1 MAELTQ
7 TPAPVPA
14 TLSRLAVFGSVDG
27 LTLFL
32 GLTIGL
38 IVARQGHQAIWHAAL
53 GGAAGELV
61 GMTAGQHL
69 SDPDSGWRVAIACG
83 AASGLACV
91 LPAFPYLALT
101 GTVALGAGL
110 GIAAGVAAVIT
121 WLRPERG
128 ISAIV
133 RTYGILIAAGLLS
146 GLSGLI

>member
-83 AASGLACV
+83 AASV